1 MSQKNYLDLAGLTVY
16 DGKIKEW
23 FKSGVVDITEEA
35 IRALFTVVPEEK
47 PLEYQMVDLGLPSGT
62 LWATCN
68 IGAETETGS
77 GYYFSFTN
85 VDGHNLNN
93 NDDYIFSE
101 ENYTYNE
108 IGSFIP
114 VNVEYDPAYKYSG
127 GILKLPS
134 EAQYKELYNFYLT
147 NGEFVEN
154 YNNSGVNGY
163 KLTGNN
169 SELFIPV
176 VGYYDE
182 NGLNLYNE
190 SVLMWTNGNYV
201 NGKEACVIDLD
212 KKYSM
217 SGYVG
222 ARIFKSYCGLP
233 IRGVQA

>member
-1 MSQKNYLDLAGLTVY
+1 MKYIELFK
-16 DGKIKEW
+16 DGFDETITEKIKPENYPYVGYSLSEGLQ
-23 FKSGVVDITEEA
+23 FSMN
-35 IRALFTVVPEEK
+35 PEENQF
-47 PLEYQMVDLGLPSGT
+47 EYQLVDLGLPSGT
-62 LWATCN
+62 LWANCN
-68 IGAETETGS
+68 IGAETETTS

-93 NDDYIFSE
+93 NGDYIFSV

-108 IGSFIP
+108 IESYIP
-114 VNVEYDPAYKYSG
+114 INAEYDPAYKYSG

-134 EAQYKELYNFYLT
+134 EAQYKELYNFYVT

-154 YNNSGVNGY
+154 YNNTGVNGY
-163 KLTGNN
+163 KLIGNN
-169 SELFIPV
+169 NELFIPA

-190 SVLMWTNGNYV
+190 TALLWTNGNYV
-201 NGKEACVIDLD
+201 KGEKACVIDLD

-217 SGYVG
+217 SGYGG

-233 IRGVQA
+233 VRGVQA